1 MEVGDVA
8 TVQKSL
14 RMPSEMAKPIEDMA
28 KACGRDFSSMVNE
41 LVSEAVKMR
50 RCPGIIFVDGPSG
63 RRAHLAGT
71 GLDVWEVIALYRSL
85 NQDDTRLQKAYHW
98 LKPTQLRAALSYYLA
113 YPQEIDERMAS
124 NQQWTQEQLANEFP
138 AVVAKSK
145 TKSP

>member
-1 MEVGDVA
+1 MEGDDVA

-14 RMPSEMAKPIEDMA
+14 RIPEDMAKPIEDMA

-71 GLDVWEVIALYRSL
+71 GLDVWEVIALYHSL
-85 NQDDTRLQKAYHW
+85 NQNDTRLQKAYHW
-98 LKPTQLRAALSYYLA
+98 LKPIQLRAALSYYRA
-113 YPQEIDERMAS
+113 YPQEIDERIAV
-124 NQQWTQEQLANEFP
+124 NQQWTHEKLAHDFP
-138 AVVAKSK
+138 AVITKSK
-145 TKSP
+145 

>member
-1 MEVGDVA
+1 MA

-14 RMPSEMAKPIEDMA
+14 RMPKEMAKPIEAMA

-50 RCPGIIFVDGPSG
+50 RCPGIIFVDGTSG

-71 GLDVWEVIALYRSL
+71 GLDVWEVIALYHSM

-98 LKPTQLRAALSYYLA
+98 LSPTQLRSVRSYYQA
-113 YPQEIDERMAS
+113 YPEEIDERIAS
-124 NQQWTQEQLANEFP
+124 NQQWKLEKLAHEYP
-138 AVVAKSK
+138 AVINKSK
-145 TKSP
+145 

>member
-1 MEVGDVA
+1 MA

-14 RMPSEMAKPIEDMA
+14 RMPEDMAKPIEDMA

-50 RCPGIIFVDGPSG
+50 RSPGIIFVDGPSG

-71 GLDVWEVIALYRSL
+71 GLDVWEVIALYHSL

-98 LKPTQLRAALSYYLA
+98 LKSSQLRAALSYYRA
-113 YPQEIDERMAS
+113 YPREIDERMAC
-124 NQQWTQEQLANEFP
+124 NQQWTQEKLSHEFP
-138 AVVAKSK
+138 AIAKP
-145 TKSP
+145 T